1 MSIPCSVFFSQRPPL
16 RVGMPA
22 SSLRVLTMLSTL
34 RPASV
39 ISKMRRTTASA
50 GGSSSNFGRS
60 LAPSL
65 HRRC

>member
-22 SSLRVLTMLSTL
+22 SLRVLTMLSTL

-50 GGSSSNFGRS
+50 GGSSSSFGRS